1 MENKTENSSPFLTVE
16 QAAER
21 LHLKPDTLDK
31 WRHNGNGPIFRT
43 HGRRVVYHIDEL
55 DAWSKKTSRQSS
67 RKYNLKKNRSKNG
80 GESE

>member
-1 MENKTENSSPFLTVE
+1 MVKKTENLSQFLTVH

-21 LHLKPDTLDK
+21 LHLQPDTLDK
-31 WRHNGNGPIFRT
+31 WRHNGKGPIFRT

-55 DAWSKKTSRQSS
+55 DAWSKKSSRQTS
-67 RKYNLKKNRSKNG
+67 RKYNLKKKQSKDG

>member
-1 MENKTENSSPFLTVE
+1 MEKNSENSSPFLSVE

-31 WRHNGNGPIFRT
+31 WRHNGKGPIFRT

-55 DAWSKKTSRQSS
+55 DAWSKKTARQTS
-67 RKYNLKKNRSKNG
+67 RKYNLKRKLPKDG
-80 GESE
+80 GESK